1 MKKFLALILALML
14 VFSLATSVSA
24 EVGSTNE
31 AESVDYENPVVDI
44 DENKASP
51 SVGDL
56 VRFVPMTIDV
66 STNKVIVRGYFINM
80 NTNKAVGSFKNVKM
94 NVYKDGSYL
103 VGGSFGTIDDF
114 TIEPLRMEYDGFSFS
129 GSHNLNPGSYSCNDL
144 FYCAVDCSFTSYS
157 R

>member
-1 MKKFLALILALML
+1 MKKFLALILVLML

-31 AESVDYENPVVDI
+31 AESI